1 MDSSA
6 PSSQSID
13 PFPSSSSRFLE
24 LIGVCI
30 AVLTLIIPFVAVLS
44 SSTPAPFTG
53 TTTNLR
59 WDSD

>member
-6 PSSQSID
+6 PSSQSGD
-13 PFPSSSSRFLE
+13 PFPSSRFLE

-30 AVLTLIIPFVAVLS
+30 AVLTLTIPFVAVLS